1 MYLEQGCGDQV
12 DEFSFELVFSESD
25 NNEGTFDR
33 LMILCKFCRKYI
45 RLAHEINSTPIPQT
59 INPVQLNSIYP
70 QST

>member
-33 LMILCKFCRKYI
+33 LMILCKFCRKY
-45 RLAHEINSTPIPQT
+45 LF
-59 INPVQLNSIYP
+59 V
-70 QST
+70 